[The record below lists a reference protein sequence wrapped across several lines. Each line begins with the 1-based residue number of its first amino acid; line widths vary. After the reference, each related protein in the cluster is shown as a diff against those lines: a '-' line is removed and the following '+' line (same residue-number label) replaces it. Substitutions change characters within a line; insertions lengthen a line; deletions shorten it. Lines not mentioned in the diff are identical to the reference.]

1 MCRCRHDRMVVAG
14 VVRRDG
20 QRGVQA
26 TQVAGE
32 EWERGRDG
40 QWGVQA
46 TQVAGE
52 EWERVRRGG
61 AGGRMLHVCK
71 HLSEL

>member
-32 EWERGRDG
+32 EWER
-40 QWGVQA
+40 
-46 TQVAGE
+46 
-52 EWERVRRGG
+52 VRRGG